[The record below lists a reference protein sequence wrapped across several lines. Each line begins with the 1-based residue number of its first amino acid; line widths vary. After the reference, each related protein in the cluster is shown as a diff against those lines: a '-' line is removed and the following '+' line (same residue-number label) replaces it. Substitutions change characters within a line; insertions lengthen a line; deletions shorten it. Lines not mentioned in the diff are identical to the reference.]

1 VQPAAR
7 PPRTRIGGPARQPRP
22 TAEAEA
28 AWPAAALH
36 RCADLETQLSRA
48 AESARLNDEL
58 VSMVSHELRGPL
70 TAILGT
76 TRTLL
81 RHQARLE
88 PDIVRQLLENVGS
101 EAERL
106 ARLLDNLLELSR
118 TEAGLGEHLMRPT
131 ALRPLLVKVLAE
143 SRSRA
148 DGRRL
153 SLRVSRGLPPAFVD
167 PLRLE
172 QVVRNLLDN
181 AVKYSPPDARVL
193 VTARRRARELEVAV
207 HNDGPPIE
215 QAVFTRLFGRFYRG
229 PAAAAQRAGSGLGLT
244 ICRRLVE
251 AHGGRIWAES
261 NGASGIV
268 FRFTLPR
275 AAEAAS

>member
-1 VQPAAR
+1 LQPAAR
-7 PPRTRIGGPARQPRP
+7 PPRTRIGGPIGQPRSTTP
-22 TAEAEA
+22 AEA
-28 AWPAAALH
+28 AWPAAALE
-36 RCADLETQLSRA
+36 RCAELEHQLSRVM
-48 AESARLNDEL
+48 ESARLKDEF

-76 TRTLL
+76 ARTLL

-88 PDIVRQLLENVGS
+88 ADVVRQLLENVDC

-118 TEAGLGEHLMRPT
+118 TEAGFGERLIRPT

-143 SRSRA
+143 TRSRA
-148 DGRRL
+148 EGRRL
-153 SLRVSRGLPPAFVD
+153 SLRVSHGLPPVFVD

-193 VTARRRARELEVAV
+193 VTARRRAHELEVAV
-207 HNDGPPIE
+207 HNDGPPLE
-215 QAVFTRLFGRFYRG
+215 PLVLARLFGRFYRG
-229 PAAAAQRAGSGLGLT
+229 PAAAAHRAGTGLGLT

-251 AHGGRIWAES
+251 AHGGKIWAES
-261 NGASGIV
+261 DGASGIV
-268 FRFTLPR
+268 FRFTLPC
-275 AAEAAS
+275 AAETAS

>member
-1 VQPAAR
+1 LQPAAR
-7 PPRTRIGGPARQPRP
+7 QPRTRIGGPVSQPRS
-22 TAEAEA
+22 TARAEA
-28 AWPAAALH
+28 AWPAAALD

-48 AESARLNDEL
+48 TVSARLKDEF
-58 VSMVSHELRGPL
+58 VTMVSHELRGPL

-81 RHQARLE
+81 RHQTRLE
-88 PDIVRQLLENVGS
+88 PDTVRQLLENVGS
-101 EAERL
+101 EAEGL

-118 TEAGLGEHLMRPT
+118 TDAGFGEHLMRPT
-131 ALRPLLVKVLAE
+131 PLRPLLVKVLAE

-148 DGRRL
+148 EGRRL
-153 SLRVSRGLPPAFVD
+153 SLRVSRGLPSAYVD

-193 VTARRRARELEVAV
+193 VTARRRAHELEVAV

-215 QAVFTRLFGRFYRG
+215 QAVLTRLFGRFYRG
-229 PAAAAQRAGSGLGLT
+229 PSAAAHRAGTGLGLT
-244 ICRRLVE
+244 ICRRFVE

-261 NGASGIV
+261 AGARGVV
-268 FRFTLPR
+268 FRFTLPCT
-275 AAEAAS
+275 ADAAS